1 MKKSTTYNTGLI
13 TSALLLCNG
22 LSAQYSPTPKFE
34 GKIGKTIEGTEEW
47 LPQINPKA
55 KEGEPN
61 VVWILIDDIGYGATT
76 GFGGLIET
84 PYIDSLAN
92 QGLRY
97 TNFHTCAFSAPTRAA
112 LLTGRNQHSV
122 HFGFFANTSY
132 NTPGYDGYLPFEK
145 ATIAEILR
153 ENGYNTFAIGKYH
166 LTHPS
171 DVSGSGPF
179 NRWPTGRGF
188 DHYFGYN
195 PTAAADDQWHP
206 KLYRDT
212 QKEPTNTQ
220 GRLVNELLA
229 NEAIKF
235 ISDQKESDPGKPFFL
250 YFASGAGHAPHQ
262 VSKEWREKYK
272 GKFDKGWDWY
282 RKEVFERQKKL
293 GVIPANT
300 IFAPTNPGLKSWDSL
315 SDGEK
320 KLFARYMENYAGFI
334 SETDYQIGRIINY
347 LKQIGQLDNTLIAVM
362 VGDNGAEGAG
372 GQNGHFL
379 PPVEGETTNQTLA
392 RELANIDKLGTDQS
406 KPIYPSGWAAATNT
420 PFRYYKGNPC
430 YEGGTHDPLILF
442 YPKKITDKGGIR
454 NQYSYINDILPTTV
468 ELLGAKIPEVI
479 NGYKQEPVEG
489 VSLAYSIDK
498 ENKTAPERHTVQY
511 NEMTGS
517 YALYKDGWKVSFAN
531 GINKRSEDTNKK
543 YLYNT
548 REDFSESNDLS
559 AKYPEKVK
567 ELLDLFDKEALKYNV
582 YPLKNKWK
590 VKNKGLN
597 TNRRPKPRNTNI
609 GVPNNK

>member
-1 MKKSTTYNTGLI
+1 MTSRKNISLL
-13 TSALLLCNG
+13 TSALLLTG
-22 LSAQYSPTPKFE
+22 GASAQYSPTPKFE
-34 GKIGKTIEGTEEW
+34 GKIGKTLEETDEW
-47 LPQINPKA
+47 LPQVNPKA
-55 KEGEPN
+55 KAGAPN

-84 PYIDSLAN
+84 PHIDSLAN

-122 HFGFFANTSY
+122 HFGFFASTSY

-145 ATIAEILR
+145 ATVAEILR
-153 ENGYNTFAIGKYH
+153 ENGYSTFALGKYH

-171 DVSGSGPF
+171 DASGSGPF

-188 DHYFGYN
+188 DHYFGYK
-195 PTAAADDQWHP
+195 PSVASDDQFHP
-206 KLYRDT
+206 SLYRDT
-212 QKEPTNTQ
+212 QIEPADPK
-220 GRLVNELLA
+220 GRPVNELLA

-235 ISDQKESDPGKPFFL
+235 ISDQKESDPEKPFFL
-250 YFASGAGHAPHQ
+250 YYASGAGHAPHQ
-262 VSKEWREKYK
+262 VSQEWRDKYK

-300 IFAPTNPGLKSWDSL
+300 KFAPANTDLKQWDSL

-334 SETDYQIGRIINY
+334 SETDHEIGRIVDY

-372 GQNGHFL
+372 GPNGRFNNR
-379 PPVEGETTNQTLA
+379 VDGETPEQTLQ
-392 RELANIDKLGTDQS
+392 RDIANIDKLGTDQS
-406 KPIYPSGWAAATNT
+406 KPLYPSGWAAATNT

-442 YPKKITDKGGIR
+442 YPNKITDKGGIR
-454 NQYSYINDILPTTV
+454 NQYSYINDILPTTI
-468 ELLGAKIPEVI
+468 ELVGAQVPNVI
-479 NGYKQEPVEG
+479 NGYKQEPIEG

-498 ENKTAPERHTVQY
+498 ENKNAPEQHTIQY
-511 NEMTGS
+511 HEMTGS
-517 YALYKDGWKVSFAN
+517 YAIYKDGWKLSFAN
-531 GINKRSEDTNKK
+531 GIAKRSEDINKK

-548 REDFSESNDLS
+548 KEDYNEVNDLS

-567 ELLDLFDKEALKYNV
+567 ELTDLFDKEALKYNV
-582 YPLKNKWK
+582 YPLKNKWE
-590 VKNKGLN
+590 VKNKGKIISRRQKTQT
-597 TNRRPKPRNTNI
+597 TNSK
-609 GVPNNK
+609 